1 MAGPHSY
8 LIDPLYVLP
17 DGAPISFGGVASIF
31 WETADANA
39 NYLAFEL
46 PAGDSVDVPVSLF
59 GIGLDGVDLGLFNGV
74 TMPTLGIMDADRDTA
89 LVMDYSGDDAAR
101 IRTLGTTRDL
111 TVAPTGDLVLAPAG
125 FAVMIDLASSAP
137 SPDGTAVHLWRGT
150 AGSVVANTRGILVL
164 EDDAN
169 LAIQLLSPNNTSQSI
184 LFGDPE
190 NNSIGSISYEHSAN
204 SLTFKLAGSD
214 TIIVYSG
221 FFVFQSAFRIDTTA
235 GDLTLNPAGTVVTTK
250 AIVFSTD
257 VGAPAG
263 TVTYINRNDAD
274 LDYNVSS
281 GDVHMF
287 RINQVAMLQIGVSDV
302 TLTPVDNVIF
312 AAGRLILRE
321 SIDSAAVAD
330 EVSISRFDIGAGNT
344 VFAISQETTVATEV
358 DETKFSHKMQIR
370 INGATYF
377 MMLTAT

>member
-31 WETADANA
+31 WESADANA

-235 GDLTLNPAGTVVTTK
+235 GDLTLNPT
-250 AIVFSTD
+250 
-257 VGAPAG
+257 
-263 TVTYINRNDAD
+263 
-274 LDYNVSS
+274 
-281 GDVHMF
+281 
-287 RINQVAMLQIGVSDV
+287 
-302 TLTPVDNVIF
+302 DNVIMQ
-312 AAGRLILRE
+312 AGRLILRE